1 MSEAAS
7 ANRLARP
14 LVVMLIAFAGLVL
27 TATIA
32 LWAHYGTAV
41 FLEVIRAGIA
51 TCFG

>member
-14 LVVMLIAFAGLVL
+14 LVVLLIAIAGLAL
-27 TATIA
+27 TATLA

-41 FLEVIRAGIA
+41 FLEMIRAGIA